1 MLFLFPED
9 HTVGILWNEPF
20 QILFFTVC
28 KMHLA
33 PASLSSFRAN

>member
-20 QILFFTVC
+20 QILFTVC